1 MTNYRNARDSIENKK
16 SKSKLSDNIK
26 KKIET
31 TMIGSLSSVE
41 KYFGFLWEN
50 ENISE
55 EQRAK
60 YKEIYNEMR
69 SEILDKG
76 NHQLRNVD
84 AELSNYSIKF
94 DGYRYQF
101 SIPKHFQGE

>member
-1 MTNYRNARDSIENKK
+1 MNNYRHKRDRLEENK
-16 SKSKLSDNIK
+16 SKSRLSDNIK

-31 TMIGSLSSVE
+31 TMIGSLSSIE

-50 ENISE
+50 DKLTE
-55 EQRAK
+55 EEKAK
-60 YKEIYNEMR
+60 YRGLYNELR

-84 AELSNYSIKF
+84 AELANYTIKF
-94 DGYRYQF
+94 EGYRYQF
-101 SIPKHFQGE
+101 TIPKGE